1 MQNPYRCNIIQ
12 NMILLKIGIIKLVE
26 FTLWVLLLL
35 IDWKSTIV
43 STIKDAVAKKGEML
57 MKKNNFGRYSAC
69 IKIMEA

>member
-1 MQNPYRCNIIQ
+1 
-12 NMILLKIGIIKLVE
+12 MILLKIGIIKLVE

-57 MKKNNFGRYSAC
+57 MKFKINNIEFA
-69 IKIMEA
+69 KTK